1 MGASLFINESF
12 PWFVK
17 LSGTPYSTRR
27 EVRTKQDFISVIMDM
42 TQNKSIDTLID
53 IDTKEHLYKGRA
65 SWYLQ
70 KWLEDK
76 FNK

>member
-1 MGASLFINESF
+1 MSCSLFINESF

-17 LSGTPYSTRR
+17 ISKTPYSTRR
-27 EVRTKQDFISVIMDM
+27 EVKTKQDFISVVMDVI
-42 TQNKSIDTLID
+42 QNKSIDTRID
-53 IDTKEHLYKGRA
+53 IDTRECLYTGSA